1 MIFGFKKIKKQLTFD
16 LDTNELKNEFGK
28 GNYTKGY
35 RLLKY
40 FFDEKGFSRI
50 QSSVYNSNDKMSK
63 PSMVFLLLD
72 LKTKEP
78 WVKTCLKKISI
89 TNIKGVSN
97 FEKFLRL

>member
-1 MIFGFKKIKKQLTFD
+1 MMLFKKMRKQLTFD
-16 LDTNELKNEFGK
+16 LDTNELKATFGN

-40 FFDEKGFSRI
+40 FFRDNGFTNI
-50 QSSVYNSNDKMSK
+50 QSSVYNSNEKMSK

-72 LKTKEP
+72 LKKKEP

-89 TNIKGVSN
+89 TNIKGMSN
-97 FEKFLRL
+97 FEKLLKL